1 MSDIGITDAVQQHQ
15 EPQEAVPA
23 GLAQGEVMHTVE
35 AADREETVPPAA
47 RAGSAPARGIE
58 QADPV
63 LWARLLE
70 QPFEHD
76 LFMLL
81 RRLDAQDDHPLLGR
95 APRPTDE
102 PLRLGQEPSMAFAPS
117 NVSGVEAA
125 GDGPPRI
132 SIYGFG
138 LFGPNGPLPLH
149 LTEYARE
156 RKRHHADNTISAFA
170 DLFHHRLIL
179 LFYRA
184 WADAQSVNS
193 LDRTDGHR
201 FVDYVASLMNMGQPG
216 LKGRDR
222 IADHART
229 FMAGHL
235 VRQTRNP
242 EGLIQI
248 LRLYFDVPVRVDEFV
263 SDWVMIDERQVSRI
277 GQLGRNHRLGG
288 GATIGLAVR
297 DAQSKFRLELGP
309 LSQEQY
315 REFLPGSK
323 RLQQVVDWVRQY
335 VGIEFAWELR
345 LVLRKEDA
353 HGMRL
358 NSNQRLGWGSWL
370 GTRMSDTDAGDMLF
384 QPEALFS
391 RSASAA
397 SSDAS
402 LTRSSATSRETPTT

>member
-1 MSDIGITDAVQQHQ
+1 MSTTGLTDDTMPRVLPA
-15 EPQEAVPA
+15 EAEVRDESVAGVRSPTKAKAKAAPRRGVP
-23 GLAQGEVMHTVE
+23 E
-35 AADREETVPPAA
+35 
-47 RAGSAPARGIE
+47 
-58 QADPV
+58 ADPV
-63 LWARLLE
+63 LWAQLVD

-81 RRLDAQDDHPLLGR
+81 RRLDAQGGHPLLGR
-95 APRPTDE
+95 APRPLDE

-117 NVSGVEAA
+117 NVSGVEVDH
-125 GDGPPRI
+125 DGAPRI

-156 RKRHHADNTISAFA
+156 RKRHHADNTLSAFA

-193 LDRTDGHR
+193 LDRPDGHR

-216 LKGRDR
+216 LKARDR

-229 FMAGHL
+229 HMAGHL

-248 LRLYFDVPVRVDEFV
+248 LRLYFDVPVRVVEFV
-263 SDWVMIDERQVSRI
+263 SDWVRIDERQISRI
-277 GQLGRNHRLGG
+277 GLLGRNHRLGS

-309 LSQEQY
+309 LSQQQF
-315 REFLPGSK
+315 REFLPGSP

-345 LVLRKEDA
+345 LVLSKPEAR
-353 HGMRL
+353 GMRL
-358 NSNQRLGWGSWL
+358 SSDQRLGWGSWL
-370 GTRMSDTDAGDMLF
+370 GTRLSDTDAGDMVF

-391 RSASAA
+391 RNAPAPS
-397 SSDAS
+397 
-402 LTRSSATSRETPTT
+402 

>member
-1 MSDIGITDAVQQHQ
+1 MSALDVTDDSLA
-15 EPQEAVPA
+15 PSAVPDSPEA
-23 GLAQGEVMHTVE
+23 ITVSM
-35 AADREETVPPAA
+35 RRGVPE
-47 RAGSAPARGIE
+47 G
-58 QADPV
+58 DPV
-63 LWARLLE
+63 LWAGLID

-81 RRLDAQDDHPLLGR
+81 RRLDAQGGHPLLGR
-95 APRPTDE
+95 APRPLDE

-117 NVSGVEAA
+117 NVSGVDVD

-156 RKRHHADNTISAFA
+156 RKRHHGDDTFSVFA

-193 LDRTDGHR
+193 LDRPDGHR

-216 LKGRDR
+216 LKERDR

-248 LRLYFDVPVRVDEFV
+248 LKLYFDVPVRVEEFV
-263 SDWVMIDERQVSRI
+263 SDWVMLDERQVSCI
-277 GQLGRNHRLGG
+277 GLFGRNHQLGG

-309 LSQEQY
+309 LSQHEF
-315 REFLPGSK
+315 RDFLPGSK
-323 RLQQVVDWVRQY
+323 RLRQVVDWVRQY

-345 LVLRKEDA
+345 LVLKKQEAR
-353 HGMRL
+353 GMQL
-358 NSNQRLGWGSWL
+358 GGDHRLGWGSWL
-370 GTRMSDTDAGDMLF
+370 GTRLSDTDAGDMVF

-397 SSDAS
+397 SVAAEV
-402 LTRSSATSRETPTT
+402 SSMAL

>member
-1 MSDIGITDAVQQHQ
+1 MSMSST
-15 EPQEAVPA
+15 A
-23 GLAQGEVMHTVE
+23 GLADDSQQ
-35 AADREETVPPAA
+35 APPIAPEHAEA
-47 RAGSAPARGIE
+47 RARRGASE
-58 QADPV
+58 ADPV
-63 LWARLLE
+63 LWAGLVD

-81 RRLDAQDDHPLLGR
+81 RRLDAHGGHPLLGR
-95 APRPTDE
+95 APRPLDE

-117 NVSGVEAA
+117 NVSGVDVD

-156 RKRHHADNTISAFA
+156 RKRHHSDNTLSAFA

-193 LDRTDGHR
+193 LDRPDGHR

-216 LKGRDR
+216 LKERDR

-248 LRLYFDVPVRVDEFV
+248 LRLYFDVPVRIEEFV
-263 SDWVMIDERQVSRI
+263 SDWVMLDEREVSRI
-277 GQLGRNHRLGG
+277 GTSGRNQKLGA
-288 GATIGLAVR
+288 GATVGLAVR
-297 DAQSKFRLELGP
+297 DAQGKFRLELGP
-309 LSQEQY
+309 LSQSEF
-315 REFLPGSK
+315 RDFLPGSR

-345 LVLRKEDA
+345 LVLKKQEA
-353 HGMRL
+353 LGMQL
-358 NSNQRLGWGSWL
+358 GSDQRLGWGSWL
-370 GTRMSDTDAGDMLF
+370 GTRLSPTDAGDMLF
-384 QPEALFS
+384 QPEALYS

-397 SSDAS
+397 SAAAEAS
-402 LTRSSATSRETPTT
+402 SMAL

>member
-1 MSDIGITDAVQQHQ
+1 MSAVDVTGDSPALQ
-15 EPQEAVPA
+15 AVPD
-23 GLAQGEVMHTVE
+23 V
-35 AADREETVPPAA
+35 PAA
-47 RAGSAPARGIE
+47 IAASARRGVPE
-58 QADPV
+58 ADPV
-63 LWARLLE
+63 LWAGLID

-81 RRLDAQDDHPLLGR
+81 RRLDAQGGHPLLGR
-95 APRPTDE
+95 APRPLDE

-117 NVSGVEAA
+117 NVSGVDVD

-156 RKRHHADNTISAFA
+156 RKRHHGDDTLSVFA

-193 LDRTDGHR
+193 LDRPDGHR

-216 LKGRDR
+216 LKERDR

-248 LRLYFDVPVRVDEFV
+248 LKLYFDVPVRVEEFV
-263 SDWVMIDERQVSRI
+263 SDWVTLDERQVSRI
-277 GQLGRNHRLGG
+277 GLFGRNHRLGG

-297 DAQSKFRLELGP
+297 DAQAKFRLELGP
-309 LSQEQY
+309 LSQSEF

-323 RLQQVVDWVRQY
+323 RLRQVLDWVRQY

-345 LVLRKEDA
+345 LVLRKQEA
-353 HGMRL
+353 RGMQL
-358 NSNQRLGWGSWL
+358 GSDHRLGWGSWL
-370 GTRMSDTDAGDMLF
+370 GTRLSPTDAGDMLF
-384 QPEALFS
+384 QPEALYS

-397 SSDAS
+397 SAAAEAS
-402 LTRSSATSRETPTT
+402 SMAL

>member
-1 MSDIGITDAVQQHQ
+1 MSAAGFSDGM
-15 EPQEAVPA
+15 QEAAPA
-23 GLAQGEVMHTVE
+23 EREDLFEAVE
-35 AADREETVPPAA
+35 AANGESAQPPV
-47 RAGSAPARGIE
+47 PARRGAL
-58 QADPV
+58 QVDPA
-63 LWARLLE
+63 LWAGLVD

-81 RRLDAQDDHPLLGR
+81 RRLDAQGDHPLLGR
-95 APRPTDE
+95 APRPLDE

-117 NVSGVEAA
+117 NVSGVDVDVD

-156 RKRHHADNTISAFA
+156 RKRHHNDHTLSAFA

-193 LDRTDGHR
+193 LDRPDGHR
-201 FVDYVASLMNMGQPG
+201 FVDYVASLMSMGQPG
-216 LKGRDR
+216 LKERDR

-248 LRLYFDVPVRVDEFV
+248 LRLYFDVPVRVEEFV
-263 SDWVMIDERQVSRI
+263 SDWVMIDERQVSRL
-277 GQLGRNHRLGG
+277 GLFGRNHKLGG

-309 LSQEQY
+309 LSQQQF
-315 REFLPGSK
+315 REFLPGSR

-345 LVLRKEDA
+345 LVLKKQEAR
-353 HGMRL
+353 GMQL
-358 NSNQRLGWGSWL
+358 SSDQRLGWGSWL
-370 GTRMSDTDAGDMLF
+370 GSRLSDTDAGDMVF
-384 QPEALFS
+384 QPEALYS
-391 RSASAA
+391 RNASAA
-397 SSDAS
+397 AKMPAESASSMV
-402 LTRSSATSRETPTT
+402 L

>member
-1 MSDIGITDAVQQHQ
+1 MSMSTTADLTDDPQQ
-15 EPQEAVPA
+15 A
-23 GLAQGEVMHTVE
+23 
-35 AADREETVPPAA
+35 PPIAPENAEA
-47 RAGSAPARGIE
+47 RARRGAAE
-58 QADPV
+58 ADPV
-63 LWARLLE
+63 LWAGLVD

-81 RRLDAQDDHPLLGR
+81 RRLDAHGSHPLLGR
-95 APRPTDE
+95 APRPLDE

-117 NVSGVEAA
+117 NVSGVDVD

-156 RKRHHADNTISAFA
+156 RKRHHSDNTLSAFA

-193 LDRTDGHR
+193 LDRPDGHR

-216 LKGRDR
+216 LKERDR

-248 LRLYFDVPVRVDEFV
+248 LRLYFDVPVRIEEFV
-263 SDWVMIDERQVSRI
+263 SDWVMLDEREVSRI
-277 GQLGRNHRLGG
+277 GPSGRNQRLGA
-288 GATIGLAVR
+288 GATVGLAVR
-297 DAQSKFRLELGP
+297 DAQGKFRLELGP
-309 LSQEQY
+309 LSQSEF
-315 REFLPGSK
+315 RDFLPGSR

-345 LVLRKEDA
+345 LVLKKQEA
-353 HGMRL
+353 LGMQL
-358 NSNQRLGWGSWL
+358 GSDQRLGWGSWL
-370 GTRMSDTDAGDMLF
+370 GTRLSPTDAGDMLF
-384 QPEALFS
+384 QPEALYS

-397 SSDAS
+397 SAAAEAS
-402 LTRSSATSRETPTT
+402 SMAL

>member
-1 MSDIGITDAVQQHQ
+1 MSMRTTAELADDSQQ
-15 EPQEAVPA
+15 A
-23 GLAQGEVMHTVE
+23 
-35 AADREETVPPAA
+35 PPAA
-47 RAGSAPARGIE
+47 VEHAAPEHAAAPARRGAPE
-58 QADPV
+58 ADPV
-63 LWARLLE
+63 LWAGLVD

-81 RRLDAQDDHPLLGR
+81 RRLDAHGSHPLLGR
-95 APRPTDE
+95 APRPLDE

-117 NVSGVEAA
+117 NVSGVDVD

-156 RKRHHADNTISAFA
+156 RKRHHSDNTLSAFA

-193 LDRTDGHR
+193 LDRPDGHR

-216 LKGRDR
+216 LKERDR

-248 LRLYFDVPVRVDEFV
+248 LRLYFDVPVRIEEFV
-263 SDWVMIDERQVSRI
+263 SGWVMLDEREISRI
-277 GQLGRNHRLGG
+277 GTSGRNQKLGA
-288 GATIGLAVR
+288 GATVGLAVR
-297 DAQSKFRLELGP
+297 DAQGKFRLELGP
-309 LSQEQY
+309 LSQSEF
-315 REFLPGSK
+315 RDFLPGSK

-345 LVLRKEDA
+345 LVLKKQEA
-353 HGMRL
+353 LGMQL
-358 NSNQRLGWGSWL
+358 GSDQRLGWGSWL
-370 GTRMSDTDAGDMLF
+370 GTRLSPTDAGDMLF
-384 QPEALFS
+384 QPEALYS

-397 SSDAS
+397 SAAAEAS
-402 LTRSSATSRETPTT
+402 SMAL

>member
-1 MSDIGITDAVQQHQ
+1 VNTADLADDPQQAQPIAPEDA
-15 EPQEAVPA
+15 E
-23 GLAQGEVMHTVE
+23 
-35 AADREETVPPAA
+35 A
-47 RAGSAPARGIE
+47 RARRGAAE
-58 QADPV
+58 ADPV
-63 LWARLLE
+63 LWAGLVD

-81 RRLDAQDDHPLLGR
+81 RRLDAHGSHPLLGR
-95 APRPTDE
+95 APRPLDE

-117 NVSGVEAA
+117 NVSGVDVD

-156 RKRHHADNTISAFA
+156 RKRHHSDNTLSAFA

-193 LDRTDGHR
+193 LDRPDGHR

-216 LKGRDR
+216 LKERDR

-248 LRLYFDVPVRVDEFV
+248 LRLYFDVPVRIEEFV
-263 SDWVMIDERQVSRI
+263 SDWVMLDEREVSRI
-277 GQLGRNHRLGG
+277 GTSGRNQKLGA

-297 DAQSKFRLELGP
+297 DAQGKFRLELGP
-309 LSQEQY
+309 LSQSEF
-315 REFLPGSK
+315 RDFLPGSR

-345 LVLRKEDA
+345 LVLKKQEA
-353 HGMRL
+353 LGMQL
-358 NSNQRLGWGSWL
+358 GSDQRLGWGSWL
-370 GTRMSDTDAGDMLF
+370 GTRLSPTDAGDMLF
-384 QPEALFS
+384 QPEALYS

-397 SSDAS
+397 STAAEAS
-402 LTRSSATSRETPTT
+402 SMAL

>member
-1 MSDIGITDAVQQHQ
+1 MSTAGFTDGTQAS
-15 EPQEAVPA
+15 PM
-23 GLAQGEVMHTVE
+23 QGEEVLDTPE
-35 AADREETVPPAA
+35 AAGVQAPHPAA
-47 RAGSAPARGIE
+47 VRPARGMP
-58 QADPV
+58 QVDPA
-63 LWARLLE
+63 LWAGLVD

-81 RRLDAQDDHPLLGR
+81 RRLDAQGDHPLLGR
-95 APRPTDE
+95 APRPVDE

-117 NVSGVEAA
+117 NVSGVDI
-125 GDGPPRI
+125 GSDGPPRI

-156 RKRHHADNTISAFA
+156 RKRHHNDHTLSAFA

-193 LDRTDGHR
+193 LDRPDGHR

-216 LKGRDR
+216 LKARDR

-248 LRLYFDVPVRVDEFV
+248 LKLYFDVPVQVVEFV
-263 SDWVMIDERQVSRI
+263 SDWVMIDDRQVSRI
-277 GQLGRNHRLGG
+277 GGLLGSNQRLGSG
-288 GATIGLAVR
+288 MTIGLAVR
-297 DAQSKFRLELGP
+297 DAQSRFRLELGP
-309 LSQEQY
+309 LSQEQF
-315 REFLPGSK
+315 RDFLPGSR

-345 LVLRKEDA
+345 LVLRKQEA

-358 NSNQRLGWGSWL
+358 NSSQRLGWGSWL
-370 GTRMSDTDAGDMLF
+370 GTRLADTDAGDMVF
-384 QPEALFS
+384 QPEALSS
-391 RSASAA
+391 RNHASAA
-397 SSDAS
+397 TAASSS
-402 LTRSSATSRETPTT
+402 LGL

>member
-1 MSDIGITDAVQQHQ
+1 MNGEALTDALPAPLAAS
-15 EPQEAVPA
+15 EPPP
-23 GLAQGEVMHTVE
+23 E
-35 AADREETVPPAA
+35 AAPAA
-47 RAGSAPARGIE
+47 EAPARRGVTE
-58 QADPV
+58 ADPV
-63 LWARLLE
+63 LWAQLVA

-81 RRLDAQDDHPLLGR
+81 RRLDAKGGHPLLGR
-95 APRPTDE
+95 APRPLDE

-117 NVSGVEAA
+117 NVSGVDLDS
-125 GDGPPRI
+125 DGPPRI

-156 RKRHHADNTISAFA
+156 RMRHHGDQTLSAFA

-193 LDRTDGHR
+193 LDRPDGHR
-201 FVDYVASLMNMGQPG
+201 FVEYVASLMNMGQPG
-216 LKGRDR
+216 LKRRDR

-229 FMAGHL
+229 HMAGHL

-248 LRLYFDVPVRVDEFV
+248 LRLYFDVPVKVDEYV

-277 GQLGRNHRLGG
+277 GLYGRNHQLGG

-309 LSQEQY
+309 LSQDEF
-315 REFLPGSK
+315 RGFLPGSR
-323 RLQQVVDWVRQY
+323 RLAQLVDWVRQY
-335 VGIEFAWELR
+335 IGIEFAWELR
-345 LVLRKEDA
+345 LVLRRQEA
-353 HGMRL
+353 RGMRL
-358 NSNQRLGWGSWL
+358 GGDQQLGWGSWL
-370 GTRMSDTDAGDMLF
+370 GTRLSDTDAGDMLF
-384 QPEALFS
+384 QPEALYP
-391 RSASAA
+391 RTAASATPAEAA
-397 SSDAS
+397 SSMA
-402 LTRSSATSRETPTT
+402 L

>member
-1 MSDIGITDAVQQHQ
+1 
-15 EPQEAVPA
+15 VP
-23 GLAQGEVMHTVE
+23 
-35 AADREETVPPAA
+35 
-47 RAGSAPARGIE
+47 
-58 QADPV
+58 QADPA
-63 LWARLLE
+63 LWAGLVE

-81 RRLDAQDDHPLLGR
+81 RRLDAQGDHPLLGR
-95 APRPTDE
+95 APRPLDE

-117 NVSGVEAA
+117 NVSGVDVD

-156 RKRHHADNTISAFA
+156 RKRHHNDNTLSAFA

-193 LDRTDGHR
+193 LDRPDGHR

-216 LKGRDR
+216 LKERDR

-248 LRLYFDVPVRVDEFV
+248 LKLYFDVPVRVEEFV
-263 SDWVMIDERQVSRI
+263 SDWVMLEERQMS
-277 GQLGRNHRLGG
+277 QLGLFGRNHKLGG
-288 GATIGLAVR
+288 GATIGMAVR

-309 LSQEQY
+309 LSQDEF
-315 REFLPGSK
+315 RDFLPGSR

-345 LVLRKEDA
+345 LVLKKQEA
-353 HGMRL
+353 HGMQL

-370 GTRMSDTDAGDMLF
+370 GTRLSDTDAGDMVF

-391 RSASAA
+391 RNASAA
-397 SSDAS
+397 APAANASSMA
-402 LTRSSATSRETPTT
+402 L

>member
-1 MSDIGITDAVQQHQ
+1 MSETGFTDAVQQHQ
-15 EPQEAVPA
+15 EHQEQHEAAPAVHAEGVVLDAAEITVDREVVQPA
-23 GLAQGEVMHTVE
+23 AQGS
-35 AADREETVPPAA
+35 P
-47 RAGSAPARGIE
+47 SPARGIP
-58 QADPV
+58 QADPE
-63 LWARLLE
+63 LWAKLLE

-95 APRPTDE
+95 APRPIDE

-117 NVSGVEAA
+117 NVSGVEAD

-216 LKGRDR
+216 LKERDR

-248 LRLYFDVPVRVDEFV
+248 LKLYFDVPVRVEEFV

-277 GQLGRNHRLGG
+277 GVLGRNHRLGG

-309 LSQEQY
+309 LSQEEY

-345 LVLRKEDA
+345 LVLKKQDA

-370 GTRMSDTDAGDMLF
+370 GTRLSDTDAGDMVF

-397 SSDAS
+397 PVAAPASSSMA
-402 LTRSSATSRETPTT
+402 L

>member
-1 MSDIGITDAVQQHQ
+1 MSETGFTEGMQQDA
-15 EPQEAVPA
+15 PA
-23 GLAQGEVMHTVE
+23 ASEGEVVLDTDEIRQHDV
-35 AADREETVPPAA
+35 APPVP
-47 RAGSAPARGIE
+47 GTAPRRGVPE
-58 QADPV
+58 VDPV

-81 RRLDAQDDHPLLGR
+81 RRLDAQGDHPLLGR
-95 APRPTDE
+95 APRPLDE

-117 NVSGVEAA
+117 NVSGVDVDS
-125 GDGPPRI
+125 DGPPRI

-156 RKRHHADNTISAFA
+156 RKRHHADDTLSAFA

-193 LDRTDGHR
+193 LDRSDGHR
-201 FVDYVASLMNMGQPG
+201 FVDYVSSLMNMGQPG
-216 LKGRDR
+216 LKERDR

-248 LRLYFDVPVRVDEFV
+248 LKLYFDVPVHVEEFV
-263 SDWVMIDERQVSRI
+263 SDWVMLDEHQVSRI
-277 GQLGRNHRLGG
+277 GLSGRNQRLGG

-297 DAQSKFRLELGP
+297 DAQAKFRLELGP
-309 LSQEQY
+309 LSQEEF

-335 VGIEFAWELR
+335 VGIEFAWDLR
-345 LVLRKEDA
+345 LVLKKQDA

-358 NSNQRLGWGSWL
+358 NSSQRLGWGSWL
-370 GTRMSDTDAGDMLF
+370 GTRMSDTDAGDMVF

-391 RSASAA
+391 RSAP
-397 SSDAS
+397 SSMG
-402 LTRSSATSRETPTT
+402 L

>member
-1 MSDIGITDAVQQHQ
+1 MSMSTTADLTDDSQQA
-15 EPQEAVPA
+15 PPA
-23 GLAQGEVMHTVE
+23 TEHA
-35 AADREETVPPAA
+35 AA
-47 RAGSAPARGIE
+47 RARRGASE
-58 QADPV
+58 ADPV
-63 LWARLLE
+63 LWAGLVD

-81 RRLDAQDDHPLLGR
+81 RRLDAHGSHPLLGR
-95 APRPTDE
+95 APRPLDE

-117 NVSGVEAA
+117 NVSGVDVD

-156 RKRHHADNTISAFA
+156 RKRHHSDNTLSAFA

-193 LDRTDGHR
+193 LDRPDGHR

-216 LKGRDR
+216 LKERDR

-248 LRLYFDVPVRVDEFV
+248 LRLYFDVPVRVEEFV
-263 SDWVMIDERQVSRI
+263 SGWVMLDEREVSRI
-277 GQLGRNHRLGG
+277 GPSGRNQRLGA
-288 GATIGLAVR
+288 GATVGLAVR
-297 DAQSKFRLELGP
+297 DAQGKFRLELGP
-309 LSQEQY
+309 LSQNEF
-315 REFLPGSK
+315 RDFLPGSK

-345 LVLRKEDA
+345 LVLKKQEA
-353 HGMRL
+353 LGMQL
-358 NSNQRLGWGSWL
+358 GSDQRLGWGSWL
-370 GTRMSDTDAGDMLF
+370 GTRLSPTDAGDMLF
-384 QPEALFS
+384 QPEALYS

-397 SSDAS
+397 SAAAEAS
-402 LTRSSATSRETPTT
+402 SMAL

>member
-1 MSDIGITDAVQQHQ
+1 MSETGFTDGMQQAAALTEEAQEVLDAAEARHDIAQPVQ
-15 EPQEAVPA
+15 PA
-23 GLAQGEVMHTVE
+23 YGA
-35 AADREETVPPAA
+35 AA
-47 RAGSAPARGIE
+47 RRGVP

-63 LWARLLE
+63 LWAKLVE

-81 RRLDAQDDHPLLGR
+81 RRLDAQGDHPLLGR
-95 APRPTDE
+95 APRPLDE

-117 NVSGVEAA
+117 NVSGVDVDS
-125 GDGPPRI
+125 DGPPRI

-193 LDRTDGHR
+193 LDRPDGHR

-216 LKGRDR
+216 LKERDR

-248 LRLYFDVPVRVDEFV
+248 LKLYFNVPVRVDEFV

-277 GQLGRNHRLGG
+277 GITGRNHRLGG

-309 LSQEQY
+309 LSQEEF

-335 VGIEFAWELR
+335 VGIEFAWDLR
-345 LVLRKEDA
+345 LVLKKQDA

-370 GTRMSDTDAGDMLF
+370 GTRLSDTDAGDMVF

-397 SSDAS
+397 PVAAPASSSMA
-402 LTRSSATSRETPTT
+402 L

>member
-1 MSDIGITDAVQQHQ
+1 MSMSTTADLTDDSQQ
-15 EPQEAVPA
+15 A
-23 GLAQGEVMHTVE
+23 
-35 AADREETVPPAA
+35 PPAIEHA
-47 RAGSAPARGIE
+47 AAPARRGASE
-58 QADPV
+58 ADPV
-63 LWARLLE
+63 LWAGLVD

-81 RRLDAQDDHPLLGR
+81 RRLDAHGSHPLLGR
-95 APRPTDE
+95 APRPLDE

-117 NVSGVEAA
+117 NVSGVDVD

-156 RKRHHADNTISAFA
+156 RKRHHSDNTLSAFA

-193 LDRTDGHR
+193 LDRPDGHR

-216 LKGRDR
+216 LKERDR

-248 LRLYFDVPVRVDEFV
+248 LRLYFDVPVRVEEFV
-263 SDWVMIDERQVSRI
+263 SDWVMLDERETSRI
-277 GQLGRNHRLGG
+277 GTSGRNQKLGA
-288 GATIGLAVR
+288 GATVGLAVR
-297 DAQSKFRLELGP
+297 DAQGKFRLELGP
-309 LSQEQY
+309 LSQSEF
-315 REFLPGSK
+315 RDFLPGSK

-345 LVLRKEDA
+345 LVLKKQEA
-353 HGMRL
+353 LGMQL
-358 NSNQRLGWGSWL
+358 GSDQRLGWGSWL
-370 GTRMSDTDAGDMLF
+370 GTRLSPTDAGDMLF
-384 QPEALFS
+384 QPEALYS

-397 SSDAS
+397 SAAAEAS
-402 LTRSSATSRETPTT
+402 SMAL

>member
-1 MSDIGITDAVQQHQ
+1 MSMSTTADLTDDSQQ
-15 EPQEAVPA
+15 VPLAAIEHAAPENA
-23 GLAQGEVMHTVE
+23 G
-35 AADREETVPPAA
+35 A
-47 RAGSAPARGIE
+47 RARRGAAE
-58 QADPV
+58 ADPV
-63 LWARLLE
+63 LWAGLVD

-81 RRLDAQDDHPLLGR
+81 RRLDAHGSHPLLGR
-95 APRPTDE
+95 APRPLDE

-117 NVSGVEAA
+117 NVSGVDVD

-156 RKRHHADNTISAFA
+156 RKRHHSDNTLSAFA

-193 LDRTDGHR
+193 LDRPDGHR

-216 LKGRDR
+216 LKERDR

-248 LRLYFDVPVRVDEFV
+248 LRLYFDVPVRVEEFV
-263 SDWVMIDERQVSRI
+263 SDWVMLDEREISRI
-277 GQLGRNHRLGG
+277 GPSGRNQRLGA
-288 GATIGLAVR
+288 GATVGLAVR
-297 DAQSKFRLELGP
+297 DAQGKFRLELGP
-309 LSQEQY
+309 LSQSEF
-315 REFLPGSK
+315 RDFLPGSR

-345 LVLRKEDA
+345 LVLKKQEA
-353 HGMRL
+353 LGMQL
-358 NSNQRLGWGSWL
+358 GSDQRLGWGSWL
-370 GTRMSDTDAGDMLF
+370 GTRLSPTDAGDMLF
-384 QPEALFS
+384 QPEALYS

-397 SSDAS
+397 SAAAEAS
-402 LTRSSATSRETPTT
+402 SMAL

>member
-1 MSDIGITDAVQQHQ
+1 MNTADLADDPQQAQPIAPEDA
-15 EPQEAVPA
+15 E
-23 GLAQGEVMHTVE
+23 
-35 AADREETVPPAA
+35 A
-47 RAGSAPARGIE
+47 RARRGAAE
-58 QADPV
+58 ADPV
-63 LWARLLE
+63 LWAGLVD

-81 RRLDAQDDHPLLGR
+81 RRLDAHGSHPLLGR
-95 APRPTDE
+95 APRPLDE

-117 NVSGVEAA
+117 NVSGVDVD

-156 RKRHHADNTISAFA
+156 RKRHHSDNTLSAFA

-193 LDRTDGHR
+193 LDRPDGHR

-216 LKGRDR
+216 LKERDR

-248 LRLYFDVPVRVDEFV
+248 LRLYFDVPVRIEEFV
-263 SDWVMIDERQVSRI
+263 SDWVMLDEREVSRI
-277 GQLGRNHRLGG
+277 GTSGRNQKLGA
-288 GATIGLAVR
+288 GATVGLAVR
-297 DAQSKFRLELGP
+297 DAQGKFRLELGP
-309 LSQEQY
+309 LSQSEF
-315 REFLPGSK
+315 RDFLPGSR

-345 LVLRKEDA
+345 LVLKKQEA
-353 HGMRL
+353 LGMQL
-358 NSNQRLGWGSWL
+358 GSDQRLGWGSWL
-370 GTRMSDTDAGDMLF
+370 GTRLSPTDAGDMLF
-384 QPEALFS
+384 QPEALYS

-397 SSDAS
+397 STAAEAS
-402 LTRSSATSRETPTT
+402 SMAL

>member
-1 MSDIGITDAVQQHQ
+1 MNGEALTDALPAPLAAS
-15 EPQEAVPA
+15 EPPP
-23 GLAQGEVMHTVE
+23 EV
-35 AADREETVPPAA
+35 APAA
-47 RAGSAPARGIE
+47 EAPARRGVTE
-58 QADPV
+58 ADPV
-63 LWARLLE
+63 LWAQLVA

-81 RRLDAQDDHPLLGR
+81 RRLDAKGGHPLLGR
-95 APRPTDE
+95 APRPLDE

-117 NVSGVEAA
+117 NVSGVDLDS
-125 GDGPPRI
+125 DGPPRI

-156 RKRHHADNTISAFA
+156 RMRHHGDQTLSAFA

-193 LDRTDGHR
+193 LDRPDGHR
-201 FVDYVASLMNMGQPG
+201 FVEYVASLMNMGQPG
-216 LKGRDR
+216 LKRRDR

-229 FMAGHL
+229 HMAGHL

-248 LRLYFDVPVRVDEFV
+248 LRLYFDVPVKVDEYV

-277 GQLGRNHRLGG
+277 GLYGRNHQLGG

-309 LSQEQY
+309 LSQDEF
-315 REFLPGSK
+315 RGFLPGSR
-323 RLQQVVDWVRQY
+323 RLAQLVDWVRQY
-335 VGIEFAWELR
+335 IGIEFAWELR
-345 LVLRKEDA
+345 LVLRRQEA
-353 HGMRL
+353 RGMRL
-358 NSNQRLGWGSWL
+358 GGDQQLGWGSWL
-370 GTRMSDTDAGDMLF
+370 GTRLSDTDAGDMLF
-384 QPEALFS
+384 QPEALYP
-391 RSASAA
+391 RTAASATPAEAA
-397 SSDAS
+397 SSMA
-402 LTRSSATSRETPTT
+402 L

>member
-1 MSDIGITDAVQQHQ
+1 
-15 EPQEAVPA
+15 
-23 GLAQGEVMHTVE
+23 
-35 AADREETVPPAA
+35 
-47 RAGSAPARGIE
+47 
-58 QADPV
+58 
-63 LWARLLE
+63 
-70 QPFEHD
+70 
-76 LFMLL
+76 
-81 RRLDAQDDHPLLGR
+81 
-95 APRPTDE
+95 
-102 PLRLGQEPSMAFAPS
+102 MAFAPS
-117 NVSGVEAA
+117 NVSGVEVDE
-125 GDGPPRI
+125 DGAPRI

-156 RKRHHADNTISAFA
+156 RKRHHADNTLSAFA

-216 LKGRDR
+216 LKARDR

-229 FMAGHL
+229 HMAGHL

-248 LRLYFDVPVRVDEFV
+248 LRLYFDVPVRVVEFV
-263 SDWVMIDERQVSRI
+263 SDWVHIDERQVSRI
-277 GQLGRNHRLGG
+277 GLLGRNHRLGS

-297 DAQSKFRLELGP
+297 DAQGKFRLELGP
-309 LSQEQY
+309 LSQQQF
-315 REFLPGSK
+315 REFLPGSP

-345 LVLRKEDA
+345 LVLSKPEAR
-353 HGMRL
+353 GMRL
-358 NSNQRLGWGSWL
+358 SSDQRLGWGSWL
-370 GTRMSDTDAGDMLF
+370 GTRLSDTDAGDMVF

-391 RSASAA
+391 RNAPAPS
-397 SSDAS
+397 
-402 LTRSSATSRETPTT
+402 

>member
-1 MSDIGITDAVQQHQ
+1 MSTL
-15 EPQEAVPA
+15 EPPSTVVP
-23 GLAQGEVMHTVE
+23 LAPIAQ
-35 AADREETVPPAA
+35 AAQLAKLAPD
-47 RAGSAPARGIE
+47 APAFRSAAE
-58 QADPV
+58 ADPE
-63 LWARLLE
+63 LWAALLA

-81 RRLDAQDDHPLLGR
+81 RRLDAKAGYPLLGR
-95 APRPTDE
+95 APRPLDE
-102 PLRLGQEPSMAFAPS
+102 PLRMGQEPSMAFAPS
-117 NVSGVEAA
+117 NVSGVDVD

-156 RKRHHADNTISAFA
+156 RKRHHNDETLSAFA

-193 LDRTDGHR
+193 LDRVDGHR
-201 FVDYVASLMNMGQPG
+201 FVDYVASLMHMGQPA

-222 IADHART
+222 VADHART

-248 LRLYFDVPVRVDEFV
+248 LRLYFDVPVQVEEFV
-263 SDWVMIDERQVSRI
+263 SEWVMLEERQISRI
-277 GQLGRNHRLGG
+277 GLAGRNHRLGA

-297 DAQSKFRLELGP
+297 DAQSKFRLVLGP
-309 LSQEQY
+309 LSSEQ
-315 REFLPGSK
+315 FQALLPGSR
-323 RLQQVVDWVRQY
+323 RLGQVVDWVRQY
-335 VGIEFAWELR
+335 IGVEFAWDLR
-345 LVLRKEDA
+345 LVLRRQEA
-353 HGMRL
+353 GGMQL
-358 NSNQRLGWGSWL
+358 GGTQRLGWGSWL
-370 GTRMSDTDAGDMLF
+370 GTRTADTDAGDMLF
-384 QPEALFS
+384 RPEALF
-391 RSASAA
+391 AKKAQPF
-397 SSDAS
+397 SSS
-402 LTRSSATSRETPTT
+402 QGEP